1 MAAPDVA
8 EELAERIP
16 VSVGL
21 ALAGL
26 FVAIVIGIP
35 LGILAG
41 MRPGGVVDR
50 SSVTGTSFGLAIPN
64 FVLGFFLIQVFALT
78 LGWFPAQGYTKF
90 SDDPSGWLES
100 IILPAFALGVI
111 AAASVAR
118 QTRAAL
124 IDVLQSNYV
133 RTAFSVGTGTRRTVV
148 KYAFKN
154 ASIPTVTVIGL
165 QLAALIGGVVI
176 IEQIFVIPGLG
187 TYMLRALSLPDVPV
201 IQAVDDHVRADLR
214 DAQPDRRHQLWL
226 PQPDVYERRERTM
239 HSARGR
245 SRATPSRPHNSIE
258 DAGIALDEATV
269 GTRTPSPWSR
279 AVKRLLR
286 DKPAMIALVFL
297 LLIIFMAVFASLV
310 APHDPDVLGTPFE
323 TPSLD
328 HPLGTDHNGRD
339 TFSRIVYGGQ
349 VSLRSGFQIVGLA
362 ALIAV
367 PLGLL
372 AGFRGGGTDATL
384 MRIMDGLSSF
394 PPLVLALAV
403 AGVLGADLENA
414 ILAISLVMI
423 PGLARCTCRAD
434 SRGP

>member
-1 MAAPDVA
+1 MLGMIARRLLSLIPVLLVVTFVVFLLTELVPGDAAQSLAGGANATPEKIAEVREDLGLDRPVLERYFDWLGDAAQLDFGKSYQSYNNVAAPDVA
-8 EELAERIP
+8 EEIEERIP

-26 FVAIVIGIP
+26 FVAIVLGIP

-64 FVLGFFLIQVFALT
+64 FVLGFFLIQVFALS

-90 SDDPSGWLES
+90 SEDPSAWLES

-133 RTAFSVGTGTRRTVV
+133 RTAFAVGTGTRRTVV

-201 IQAVDDHVRADLR
+201 IQAVTITFVLIYVTLNLIVDISYGYLNPRVR
-214 DAQPDRRHQLWL
+214 
-226 PQPDVYERRERTM
+226 T
-239 HSARGR
+239 S
-245 SRATPSRPHNSIE
+245 
-258 DAGIALDEATV
+258 
-269 GTRTPSPWSR
+269 
-279 AVKRLLR
+279 
-286 DKPAMIALVFL
+286 
-297 LLIIFMAVFASLV
+297 
-310 APHDPDVLGTPFE
+310 
-323 TPSLD
+323 
-328 HPLGTDHNGRD
+328 
-339 TFSRIVYGGQ
+339 
-349 VSLRSGFQIVGLA
+349 
-362 ALIAV
+362 
-367 PLGLL
+367 
-372 AGFRGGGTDATL
+372 
-384 MRIMDGLSSF
+384 
-394 PPLVLALAV
+394 
-403 AGVLGADLENA
+403 
-414 ILAISLVMI
+414 
-423 PGLARCTCRAD
+423 
-434 SRGP
+434 